1 MRTSPACL
9 PCFTKQATYTAGLAT
24 DSAELQNEIMAR
36 AARIISSF
44 NLELSPPEN
53 AVYLYRM
60 IAEQTGNPD
69 IFAGLKDISN
79 QTVLKMLPD
88 LENKVRQAADPL
100 RTAAILTLAG
110 NIIDYGSHH
119 DFDLH
124 QAVNECLNKD
134 LAIDDLDELR
144 GDLHQAGKILYL
156 GDNCGEL
163 VFDSLLIKQF
173 NQEVTL
179 AVKEKPVINDAL
191 PADAEECG
199 LGDLCRIISNG
210 TDCPGTPLQSCNDE
224 FKKIFS
230 EADLIISKGQGNFE
244 TLSEISGPIYFFLM
258 VKCEVVARHMAE
270 SANRPSDSIKTGELV
285 LMKKH
290 S

>member
-1 MRTSPACL
+1 MRTSPNCL
-9 PCFTKQATYTAGLAT
+9 ACFTKQAAYTTNLAT
-24 DSAELQNEIMAR
+24 DSANLQNDIMTS
-36 AARIISSF
+36 AAGIISSF
-44 NLELSPPEN
+44 DLELSPPEN

-60 IAEQTGNPD
+60 IAERTGNPD
-69 IFAGLKDISN
+69 IFADLKNISN

-88 LENKVRQAADPL
+88 LEAKISQSADPL
-100 RTAAILTLAG
+100 RTAALLTLAG

-119 DFDLH
+119 NFDVH
-124 QAVNECLNKD
+124 RAVDECLNKD

-144 GDLHQAGKILYL
+144 ADLQQAGKILYL

-173 NQEVTL
+173 NPEVTL
-179 AVKEKPVINDAL
+179 AVKEKPIINDAL

-199 LGDLCRIISNG
+199 LGGLCRIISNG
-210 TDCPGTPLQSCNDE
+210 TDCPGTPLQSCNNE

-244 TLSEISGPIYFFLM
+244 TLSEVSGPIYFFLM
-258 VKCEVVARHMAE
+258 VKCEVVASHLAE
-270 SANRPSDSIKTGELV
+270 SANRPTNSIKTGDLV
-285 LMKKH
+285 LMKKY